1 MSFQLVKES
10 VLNIRCDAVLN
21 FVSPAEL
28 ADNKFSSSELV
39 EQAGPGLVN
48 HFSDWED
55 LRRNHPV
62 VTGAYKLPHCYYIVH
77 TLGIDHSDSALEQI
91 SSIQSSLEA
100 SLALSRKCRFQSIAI
115 PLLYFTEEN
124 PEYSF
129 YRVFVRIIKGFL
141 ATLNDKNEMTVYLSV
156 PGNVIDRV
164 PNPLH
169 ESVSQYIEDNYID
182 IDVDDTSFYMP
193 SYKKPQACI
202 SDVELPMA
210 SIAKIED
217 LDAADEWDDEYDELA
232 SDEEEVEIRDF
243 IEADYST
250 AFVPHAFAEKKKKTD
265 SFKDQDKSFIEMV
278 DWWIEKKGIS
288 MKTFYLQSN
297 LNRAMLSNL
306 RCHPGQLPKKSNALA
321 CAVGLK
327 LTMEEAEDLIG
338 RAGFSF
344 SKYVKTD
351 VIVEYFIEKGIYD
364 IFLIN
369 EELFAQ
375 DLSLLGTS

>member
-28 ADNKFSSSELV
+28 ADHKFSSSELV

-77 TLGIDHSDSALEQI
+77 TLGVDHSGSALEQI
-91 SSIQSSLEA
+91 SSVQSSLEA
-100 SLALSRKCRFQSIAI
+100 ALALSRKCGFQSIAI
-115 PLLYFTEEN
+115 PLLYFSEEN

-129 YRVFVRIIKGFL
+129 YRVFVRIIQGFL

-169 ESVSQYIEDNYID
+169 DSVSQYIEENYID
-182 IDVDDTSFYMP
+182 IDIDDTSFYMP
-193 SYKKPQACI
+193 SYEKAKACI
-202 SDVELPMA
+202 SDEVLQTPSM
-210 SIAKIED
+210 AKIED
-217 LDAADEWDDEYDELA
+217 LDVWGDENDELA
-232 SDEEEVEIRDF
+232 SDEEEVEKHAF
-243 IEADYST
+243 IGAADYSV
-250 AFVPHAFAEKKKKTD
+250 AFTPSVFAEKKKKPD

-344 SKYVKTD
+344 SKYVKSD